1 MVCKFD
7 QLTSNCFIVYVAAS
21 YGRYWHGVHDIH
33 HQDPDVHGLW
43 AHSQAVANMKFT
55 YVVSCQV
62 YGLQKKLGDP
72 SYLNI
77 LDLMLR

>member
-1 MVCKFD
+1 M
-7 QLTSNCFIVYVAAS
+7 VYVAAR
-21 YGRYWHGVHDIH
+21 YGPYRHGVQDIRP
-33 HQDPDVHGLW
+33 QDDLYQHGLW

-72 SYLNI
+72 SYQNI
-77 LDLMLR
+77 LNLMLR